1 MEYRYLL
8 VVRFALFNIVAL
20 AALFA
25 AYMEGWLDG
34 MLEGATFLMTFG
46 IFVVFLFGLIV
57 CGSKIWRTSEELND
71 LKTGMPAPES
81 RAGKYLKELEL
92 HDGESRSIKSQMVR
106 LKLSNRIAIVRHT
119 ANSLVFLGLV
129 GTVIG
134 FIVALSG
141 VDPQT
146 ISSAKAVGPMVA
158 NLIQGMSIALYTT
171 LVGAVLYLWL
181 IVNHRMLAS
190 GTVNLINAIIEL
202 GEARV
207 RT

>member
-8 VVRFALFNIVAL
+8 VVRFTLLNVVAI

-25 AYMEGWLDG
+25 GYMEGWLDG
-34 MLEGATFLMTFG
+34 MLEGPAVLMTFS
-46 IFVVFLFGLIV
+46 IFAVFVYGLIAYAA
-57 CGSKIWRTSEELND
+57 KKWRTSEELN
-71 LKTGMPAPES
+71 LKTGMPVPES
-81 RAGKYLKELEL
+81 RAGKYLRELEY
-92 HDGESRSIKSQMVR
+92 HDGEGRSIKSQMVR

-119 ANSLVFLGLV
+119 ANSIVFLGLV

-134 FIVALSG
+134 YIVALSG
-141 VDPQT
+141 VDPESV
-146 ISSAKAVGPMVA
+146 SSAEAVGPLIA
-158 NLIQGMSIALYTT
+158 KLIQGMSIALYTT

-190 GTVNLINAIIEL
+190 GTVNLIKTIIEM